1 MIDSLGKIHYKWFV
15 LTGVCGII
23 FANSVSGLNVLTVFF
38 LPMSEEF
45 SWNRTQMSGAASI
58 GALLGALTA
67 VYMGRLF
74 DRTGPRIILTAG
86 GVLTVISLLLVTR
99 IDNLIGFYVFFG
111 IARISDQGF
120 IQSVSPPTISTWFD
134 QNSGKALA
142 ILFVM
147 NAAGGVVLPILA
159 QIVIG
164 DWGWRPS
171 WAVMSGV
178 MLCLGLFPVFFL
190 VRTRNVSEMENF
202 DSQSDSEERGVDHT
216 SKGTMLSD
224 ALRTKEY
231 WFLAAAV
238 FITGLATAG
247 IGLHIVPFLV
257 DQGLTSDMAVGAV
270 SIRFLAS
277 ALGGFVAGMVVD
289 RFSPRMVVIA
299 AMIIR
304 AVSIFILIYTTTLLE
319 AYISGA
325 LGGFSE
331 GAQSTVLVVLLVS
344 YFGRSNVGGIYGL
357 NRALTVVGF
366 SAGPMIAGIAYDLVG
381 SYFVVFWAFLIL
393 TVIGI
398 ALIINTKQSVPT
410 KTRDNI

>member
-1 MIDSLGKIHYKWFV
+1 MTVSLHKIHYKWFV

-74 DRTGPRIILTAG
+74 DRIGPRTILTVG
-86 GVLTVISLLLVTR
+86 GILTVISLTLVTR
-99 IDNLIGFYVFFG
+99 IDSLIGFYVFFG

-134 QNSGKALA
+134 RNSGKALA

-164 DWGWRPS
+164 DWGWRS
-171 WAVMSGV
+171 GWGVMSGV

-202 DSQSDSEERGVDHT
+202 DSRSDFEEQRTGHT
-216 SKGTMLSD
+216 LKGTMFSE

-238 FITGLATAG
+238 FVTGLATAG

-257 DQGLTSDMAVGAV
+257 DQGLTSDIAVGAV

-299 AMIIR
+299 SMIIR
-304 AVSIFILIYTTTLLE
+304 AVSILILIYANTLIE

-366 SAGPMIAGIAYDLVG
+366 SAGPMIAGIAYDVVG
-381 SYFVVFWAFLIL
+381 SYFMVFWAFLIL
-393 TVIGI
+393 TLIGI
-398 ALIINTKQSVPT
+398 ALIINAKQSVPSN
-410 KTRDNI
+410 R

>member
-202 DSQSDSEERGVDHT
+202 DSQSDSEEREVDHT

-277 ALGGFVAGMVVD
+277 ALGGFVAGMASSAN
-289 RFSPRMVVIA
+289 R
-299 AMIIR
+299 
-304 AVSIFILIYTTTLLE
+304 LL
-319 AYISGA
+319 
-325 LGGFSE
+325 L
-331 GAQSTVLVVLLVS
+331 
-344 YFGRSNVGGIYGL
+344 
-357 NRALTVVGF
+357 
-366 SAGPMIAGIAYDLVG
+366 
-381 SYFVVFWAFLIL
+381 
-393 TVIGI
+393 
-398 ALIINTKQSVPT
+398 LIIY
-410 KTRDNI
+410 